1 MEDSGITWEY
11 FTMKVIEQSFSV
23 HPAFGVGVDVSL
35 GASSL
40 IINFRKQCVTHI
52 VIDQPLTKEFA
63 GRL

>member
-1 MEDSGITWEY
+1 
-11 FTMKVIEQSFSV
+11 MKVIEQSFSV